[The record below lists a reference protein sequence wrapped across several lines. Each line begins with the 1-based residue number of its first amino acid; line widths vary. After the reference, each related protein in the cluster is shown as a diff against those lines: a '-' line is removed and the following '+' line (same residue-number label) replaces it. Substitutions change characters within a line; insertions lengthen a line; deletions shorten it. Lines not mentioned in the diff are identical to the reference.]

1 MGDMGNYT
9 QHIED
14 HYWGLVTL
22 MQQNTKNQ
30 LHNIHINDAKVEISA
45 AIEQFRI
52 DYTCSARRYL
62 MNYFQRRSSS
72 VVSELGQYAYVHN
85 GSVYMF
91 NMVTDENVQEL
102 HPDERDE
109 YIRLI
114 CEVSA
119 KNSGDD
125 EREWRPL
132 IRKAMLWNKRLE
144 LLTKEEAFRIGHG
157 LKFSLEEM
165 DSFLLRVLD
174 NDGLSYANAEDVI
187 EAFCFLYEPAN
198 NHHIADNIKRKYHA
212 RSKNIPKV
220 SLPSKPEQFTV
231 AVEVSLQSMLER
243 WTRSEN
249 DVIAQFIEWLLQ
261 KAPYMDVN
269 SRSAHQVYCRLA
281 LMAYE
286 LTTEPQ
292 SLLNE
297 NDFSQNVIDTC
308 SKCAPLPLA
317 DSLSYKMSES
327 ILRAA
332 SLEFDNLRKR
342 QPNQIWRYVTVDQK
356 GQTTAVAIGNRI
368 PKLLLGEEGVTKAD
382 ILFMLWYIGDLYWI
396 ESGPAVTGA
405 VIYERVA
412 SFWSTAEKL
421 LDMARLP
428 GFYAPHMLERC
439 FLKAICTHN
448 NTNEYPFEVYEGM
461 CEFVLPAKQERTRSK
476 QGKRVEK
483 SRALME
489 KEVMEAYASNQIDF
503 ERIETRLFEHLKK
516 YGAEKGKYSFSSD
529 GISYLPNPEV
539 VIGYPDEET
548 GKRFDLTNPGYA
560 QSGVAEERFRFV
572 YGLSLYLQDRA
583 KDIGIR
589 CEFRTNYQKNVT
601 LTILCWDQI

>member
-1 MGDMGNYT
+1 MGNYT

-14 HYWGLVTL
+14 HYWSLVAS
-22 MQQNTKNQ
+22 MQKNTKQ
-30 LHNIHINDAKVEISA
+30 QIQNIRISDALVEIPA

-62 MNYFQRRSSS
+62 MNYFQRHASS
-72 VVSELGQYAYVHN
+72 VLPSLEQYSYVYEGN
-85 GSVYMF
+85 VYMF
-91 NMVTDENVQEL
+91 NAVTDKNVQTL
-102 HPDERDE
+102 DADERDE

-114 CEVSA
+114 CEISA
-119 KNSGDD
+119 KNNGDD
-125 EREWRPL
+125 AREWRPL
-132 IRKAMLWNKRLE
+132 VRKAMLWNKRLE
-144 LLTKEEAFRIGHG
+144 LLTKEDAFRIGHG
-157 LKFSLEEM
+157 LHFSLLEM

-174 NDGLSYANAEDVI
+174 NDGLSYSNSEDVI

-198 NHHIADNIKRKYHA
+198 NYHVAARIKCEYQA
-212 RSKNIPKV
+212 RSNNIPKV
-220 SLPSKPEQFTV
+220 SVREKPERFTV
-231 AVEVSLQSMLER
+231 AVEASLQSLLDR
-243 WTRSEN
+243 WIRSGE
-249 DVIAQFIEWLLQ
+249 DVISRFIEWLVQ

-269 SRSAHQVYCRLA
+269 SQSAHHVYCRLA
-281 LMAYE
+281 LMAYK
-286 LTTEPQ
+286 LTEQPQ
-292 SLLNE
+292 LQLNE
-297 NDFSQNVIDTC
+297 NDFSQNVFEACCKSI
-308 SKCAPLPLA
+308 SLPFEDGLA
-317 DSLSYKMSES
+317 YKISES
-327 ILRAA
+327 ILHAA
-332 SLEFDNLRKR
+332 SLEFDNQRKR
-342 QPNQIWRYVTVDQK
+342 TPNQIWRYVTVDQK

-368 PKLLLGEEGVTKAD
+368 PKLLLGEDGVTKAD

-396 ESGPAVTGA
+396 ESGAAVTGA
-405 VIYERVA
+405 VIYDRIA

-489 KEVMEAYASNQIDF
+489 KEVIETYASNQIDF

-516 YGAEKGKYSFSSD
+516 HGVEKGKYSFSSD

-539 VIGYPDEET
+539 VIDYPNEKT